1 MIKYI
6 GIALLVL
13 PLMACNKQTE
23 KPTDTQSTSEIE
35 NKEIILGDKI
45 LIANELNNKDLKLT
59 ANNTSLSKDNKY
71 YFQVSIENFSPQ
83 IINIRAEQIIMV
95 DSKGQEHKV
104 GLIDR
109 DLTSPIDSKQ
119 QVTGMIG
126 FDNVKFGQPK
136 FIKFKEL

>member
-6 GIALLVL
+6 GIALLIL
-13 PLMACNKQTE
+13 PLIACSKQTE
-23 KPTDTQSTSEIE
+23 KSTDTQSTSEIE
-35 NKEIILGDKI
+35 SKEIIVGDKI
-45 LIANELNNKDLKLT
+45 LIVNELSNKDLKLT

-71 YFQVSIENFSPQ
+71 YFQLSIENFSPQ

-95 DSKGQEHKV
+95 DSKGQEYKV

-109 DLTSPIDSKQ
+109 DLTSPLDSKQ
-119 QVTGMIG
+119 QVTGIIG